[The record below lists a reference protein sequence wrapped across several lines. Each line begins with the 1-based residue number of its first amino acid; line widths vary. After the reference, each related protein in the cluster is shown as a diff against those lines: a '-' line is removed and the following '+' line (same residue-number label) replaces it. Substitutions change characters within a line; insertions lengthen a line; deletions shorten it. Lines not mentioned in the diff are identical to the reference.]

1 MRGLCGSPSQM
12 SDVQWHEMNEIKNKT
27 ISRTLIKAARWQLI
41 LTVLISGISLLVV
54 GMNAAISAMAGGASV
69 IVGGLAVLVMVRRFD
84 GLTPGALLMSMLK
97 AEAIKVL
104 VIVILL
110 LVTFKFYQGLV
121 PLFLILGLAGSA
133 LVSGAGLR
141 AINNTNDENE

>member
-1 MRGLCGSPSQM
+1 
-12 SDVQWHEMNEIKNKT
+12 MNDAANKT
-27 ISRTLIKAARWQLI
+27 ISRTLIKSARWQI
-41 LTVLISGISLLVV
+41 IVTILISGVSLLVA

-69 IVGGLAVLVMVRRFD
+69 IVGGLAVLTIEWRFD
-84 GLTPGALLMSMLK
+84 GETPGSLLMSMLK

-110 LVTFKFYQGLV
+110 LVAFKYYQGLV

-141 AINNTNDENE
+141 AMNK